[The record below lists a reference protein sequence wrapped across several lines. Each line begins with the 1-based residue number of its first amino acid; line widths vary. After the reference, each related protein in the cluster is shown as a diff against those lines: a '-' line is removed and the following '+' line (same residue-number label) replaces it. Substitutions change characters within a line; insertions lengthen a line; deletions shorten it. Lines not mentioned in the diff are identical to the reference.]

1 MCGETRRVN
10 VSSTEATSEGN
21 TAMAVASESKIRTQ
35 TRTIDGLTIRYAESD
50 GVRGVDALLVSPWP
64 ESLYCYEP
72 MWDQLAEH
80 AHVIAVDL
88 PGFGHSEGREDLF
101 TSRGMAGFILKLVDE
116 FQLEQPHAI
125 GPDIGTSALL
135 FAAADQP
142 NRFRSLVIGGGGA
155 AVPLQLGVELKQ
167 IVDAP
172 SLDALPPVTPRQA
185 IGAVLNYHEIHKL
198 PDYVREDYLTGY
210 DGDRFAPSLGFV
222 RAYPTELPLLSEL
235 LPQIRTP
242 VEIIQGAHDPG
253 VLPVNAQYLR
263 DRLPRSRVNLLDA
276 GHFVWADRADDYAAL
291 VISWWNGGYEH
302 P

>member
-1 MCGETRRVN
+1 
-10 VSSTEATSEGN
+10 
-21 TAMAVASESKIRTQ
+21 MAVATESKIRTQ

-50 GVRGVDALLVSPWP
+50 GARGADALLVSPWP

-72 MWDQLAEH
+72 MWNQLAEH
-80 AHVIAVDL
+80 AHLVAVDL

-135 FAAADQP
+135 FAAADRP

-198 PDYVREDYLTGY
+198 PDYVREDYLSGY

-222 RAYPTELPLLSEL
+222 RAYPTELPILSEL

-263 DRLPRSRVNLLDA
+263 DRLPRSRVNLLGA

-291 VISWWNGGYEH
+291 IVSWWNGGYEN

>member
-1 MCGETRRVN
+1 M
-10 VSSTEATSEGN
+10 S
-21 TAMAVASESKIRTQ
+21 VASDSTIRTQ
-35 TRTIDGLTIRYAESD
+35 TRTIDGLSIRYAESAGD
-50 GVRGVDALLVSPWP
+50 CDADALLLSPWP
-64 ESLYCYEP
+64 ESLYCFEP

-80 AHVIAVDL
+80 AHLIAVDL
-88 PGFGHSEGREDLF
+88 PGFGHSDGREDLF
-101 TSRGMAGFILKLVDE
+101 SSRGMAGFIFKLADTFE
-116 FQLEQPHAI
+116 LDRPHAI

-142 NRFRSLVIGGGGA
+142 GRLRSLVVGGGGA

-172 SLDALPPVTPRQA
+172 DLAAMGNAEPRQV
-185 IGAVLNYHEIHKL
+185 IGAVLNYHERHKL
-198 PDYVREDYLTGY
+198 PDYVREDYLSGY

-222 RAYPTELPLLSEL
+222 RAYPTELPILSEL

-291 VISWWNGGYEH
+291 VISWWNGGYEN

>member
-1 MCGETRRVN
+1 M
-10 VSSTEATSEGN
+10 
-21 TAMAVASESKIRTQ
+21 AMSAASDSPIETQ
-35 TRTIDGLTIRYAESD
+35 TRTIDGLSIRYADSGGDCE
-50 GVRGVDALLVSPWP
+50 VDALLVSPWP
-64 ESLYCYEP
+64 ESLYCFEP
-72 MWDQLAEH
+72 MWDQLSEH
-80 AHVIAVDL
+80 ARLLAVDL

-101 TSRGMAGFILKLVDE
+101 NSRGMAGFILKLIGAFGLDR
-116 FQLEQPHAI
+116 PHAI

-135 FAAADQP
+135 FAAVDQP
-142 NRFRSLVIGGGGA
+142 GAFRSLVIGGGGA

-172 SLDALPPVTPRQA
+172 SLEALPSVPPRQS
-185 IGAVLNYHEIHKL
+185 IGAVLNYHERHKL
-198 PDYVREDYLTGY
+198 PDYVREDYLSGY

-222 RAYPTELPLLSEL
+222 RAYPTELPILSEL
-235 LPQIRTP
+235 MPQIRTP

-263 DRLPRSRVNLLDA
+263 DRLPASRVNLLDA

-291 VISWWNGGYEH
+291 VVSWWNGGYEN